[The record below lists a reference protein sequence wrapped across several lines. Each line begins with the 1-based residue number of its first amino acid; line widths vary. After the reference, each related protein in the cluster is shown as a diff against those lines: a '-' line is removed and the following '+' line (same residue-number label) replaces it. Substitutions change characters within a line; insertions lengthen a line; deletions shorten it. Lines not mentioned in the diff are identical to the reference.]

1 MTARAALGNPHPP
14 RKNRFG
20 LLPAIV
26 SMVREVVKASPLGFA
41 GICAIE
47 LLQGVAPVGQA
58 WTFKLLIDELTSHRH
73 HDSTVYLLSL
83 VGLLVTFMVVVQFL
97 APLNGVL
104 AAEIDRSL
112 TLQIQYRIYEKL
124 NSVAG
129 VAHLENP
136 AIYDRIQLAT
146 QRAQHAPASTLRFAL
161 TIARSTLTV
170 VGFAGA
176 LVASAPFLLVAAAV
190 AVVPEL
196 WIKLTY
202 GRRNFDLAATSMP
215 LSRIAGYFAF
225 VMSNLM
231 FARELRLLNLGGHL
245 LARFESA
252 AKAINAKQ
260 REFQVWHVRRQ
271 ALTSIISLTI
281 MGGAL
286 AVVVLQ
292 AATSR
297 ITVGDLTLYLS
308 AMVGIQGAV
317 ANLFGS
323 LGQVSEASLF
333 FEQYTE
339 VLALPDPLYICP
351 TPRPVPPLRVGIE
364 FRSVSFRYTDQQSM
378 ILDGLNLVIP
388 AGSTTALVGLNGA
401 GKSTLVKLLMRM
413 YDPVLGSILWDGID
427 IREFDPTQFRLQIGG
442 ILQDFVHY
450 DLTCRENIGF
460 GDVNQLEH
468 LPAIRRAARKAGI
481 HQVIN
486 QLPLGY
492 ETNLSRSLG
501 MSGGID
507 LSGGQWQAV
516 GLSRMLMRD
525 APLLILD
532 EPTAALDVEAE
543 HQLFSRFQRIVR
555 GRTSIL
561 ISHRFS
567 TVRMADT
574 IAVLEGARISERGTH
589 DMLMA
594 RQGSYARL
602 YSIQAAHYRD
612 KKPDLA
618 EAGPDGDLVLD
629 PSHPRNDGAFANAPV
644 PPPREPAIAPIAPTN
659 RPGEVHSPA
668 GEPVPVSP
676 SGLRPRMAHEA
687 PGPPGGPPPAPPD
700 SGLLPGGVRP
710 PIGGPRQVPPEELT
724 DLA

>member
-1 MTARAALGNPHPP
+1 
-14 RKNRFG
+14 
-20 LLPAIV
+20 
-26 SMVREVVKASPLGFA
+26 MVREVVKASPLGFA

-58 WTFKLLIDELTSHRH
+58 WTLKLLIDELTSHRH
-73 HDSTVYLLSL
+73 QASAAYVLSL
-83 VGLLVTFMVVVQFL
+83 VGVLVAFMVVVQFL

-104 AAEIDRSL
+104 AAEMDRSL
-112 TLQIQYRIYEKL
+112 TLHIQYRIYEKL

-136 AIYDRIQLAT
+136 AIHDRIQLAT
-146 QRAQHAPASTLRFAL
+146 QRAQHAPASTLRLAL
-161 TIARSTLTV
+161 TVARATLTV

-176 LVASAPFLLVAAAV
+176 LLASAPFLLVAV
-190 AVVPEL
+190 AFSVIPEL

-202 GRRNFDLAATSMP
+202 GRRNFNLAATSMP

-225 VMSNLM
+225 VMSNLT
-231 FARELRLLNLGGHL
+231 FARELRLLDLGAHVL
-245 LARFESA
+245 SRFEIAS
-252 AKAINAKQ
+252 KAINAKQ

-271 ALTSIISLTI
+271 AVTSIISLTI
-281 MGGAL
+281 MGAAL

-292 AATSR
+292 AASSR
-297 ITVGDLTLYLS
+297 ITVGDLTLYLG
-308 AMVGIQGAV
+308 ALVGIQGA
-317 ANLFGS
+317 AAGLFGS
-323 LGQVSEASLF
+323 IGQVSEASLF

-339 VLALPDPLYICP
+339 LLSMPDPLYICP

-364 FRSVSFRYTDQQSM
+364 FRSVSFRYSNQQSM

-413 YDPVLGSILWDGID
+413 YDPVAGSILWDGID
-427 IREFDPTQFRLQIGG
+427 IREFDPKQFRRQIGG

-460 GDVNQLEH
+460 GEVSQVDF
-468 LPAIRRAARKAGI
+468 LPAIRRAARKGGI
-481 HQVIN
+481 HRVIGD
-486 QLPLGY
+486 LPLGY
-492 ETNLSRSLG
+492 ESNLSRSLG
-501 MSGGID
+501 MPGGLD
-507 LSGGQWQAV
+507 LSGGQWQAI
-516 GLSRMLMRD
+516 GLARMLMRD

-574 IAVLEGARISERGTH
+574 IAVLEGSRISENGSH
-589 DMLMA
+589 DALIA

-602 YSIQAAHYRD
+602 YSIQAEHYRER
-612 KKPDLA
+612 KPDFSPDRRDETLRQGPNDQGDEASPSKTPIRLA
-618 EAGPDGDLVLD
+618 QEKDTAR
-629 PSHPRNDGAFANAPV
+629 S
-644 PPPREPAIAPIAPTN
+644 IAPTPPN
-659 RPGEVHSPA
+659 GGQATA
-668 GEPVPVSP
+668 GEPIPVSP
-676 SGLRPRMAHEA
+676 RGHRVSKATEVPRHSGRPQ
-687 PGPPGGPPPAPPD
+687 PAFPD
-700 SGLLPGGVRP
+700 GGLLPGGVVP
-710 PIGGPRQVPPEELT
+710 PPGGPRLLPPEELT
-724 DLA
+724 DLV